1 MKQDQMK
8 ILIARSNGFL
18 DLFTYDVNG
27 RDGRGGNGGLITK
40 ETIQAADKLRMALD
54 IVKRQQH
61 D

>member
-54 IVKRQQH
+54 VVKRQQH

>member
-1 MKQDQMK
+1 MKQEQMK
-8 ILIARSNGFL
+8 ILIARSNDFL

-40 ETIQAADKLRMALD
+40 ETIQAADKLRMALE
-54 IVKRQQH
+54 VAKRQQH